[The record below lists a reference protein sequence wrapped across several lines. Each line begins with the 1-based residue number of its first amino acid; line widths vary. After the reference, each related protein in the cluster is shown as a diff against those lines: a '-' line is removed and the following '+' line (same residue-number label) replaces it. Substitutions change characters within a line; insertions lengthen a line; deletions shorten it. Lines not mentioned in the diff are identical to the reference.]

1 MSTAHPDPAPSTTPD
16 TPADTSVPTNHPAPA
31 SGDRDPAE
39 LRHLAAAPSPRG
51 VAVVTGGAAGLGRAV
66 VRELAGA
73 GFDVAILARGHDGV
87 AGAVRDVAAAGHR
100 GLGVLTD
107 VADRAAVESAADEIE
122 DTLGPIEV
130 WVNDAMASVF
140 APFLDTDPDDF
151 DRAVAVTF
159 GGFVNGTRAA
169 LSRMRTRD
177 RGTLIQVGSALAFR
191 GIPLQAAYCA
201 SKHAMVGFTESVI
214 TELIHD
220 HSRIRVSMV
229 HMPGMNTVQ
238 FNWVK
243 SHLPHHPQPVAPIY
257 QPEVGARAVLHAVD
271 HHPRSMWVA
280 ASTIGTIL
288 GNRVIPGLLD
298 VYLGRTG
305 VSGQQSESDDRPEIG
320 FNLWHP
326 VPGDHGAHGDFD
338 HKSLAHSPALFLSEH
353 RFAVLG
359 TLAASAAGAVGVL
372 WRARS

>member
-1 MSTAHPDPAPSTTPD
+1 MTTITDTADPR
-16 TPADTSVPTNHPAPA
+16 ADTRTPTNHEPPPV
-31 SGDRDPAE
+31 GDRDPGE
-39 LRHLAAAPSPRG
+39 LRALDAAPSPRG

-66 VRELAGA
+66 VRQLAGA
-73 GFDVAILARGHDGV
+73 GFDVAVLARGHDGV

-107 VADRAAVESAADEIE
+107 VADREAVESAADQVEE
-122 DTLGPIEV
+122 TLGPIEV

-151 DRAVAVTF
+151 ERAVAVTF
-159 GGFVNGTRAA
+159 FGFVNGTRAA
-169 LSRMRTRD
+169 LARMKTRD
-177 RGTLIQVGSALAFR
+177 RGTLVQVGSALAFR

-220 HSRIRVSMV
+220 HSHIRVSMV

-305 VSGQQSESDDRPEIG
+305 VSGQQSTSDDRPEIG

-338 HKSLAHSPALFLSEH
+338 HTSLSRSPALFLSEH
-353 RFAVLG
+353 KAAVIG
-359 TLAASAAGAVGVL
+359 TAAASAVGVL
-372 WRARS
+372 SVIRRHRS